1 MFEQIKWEEVYLL
14 WNYSNYNF
22 SEILSAPITVET
34 VFVEYKKDG
43 YIYGFDWL
51 QNEDAQE
58 RKKLIKNNPEEFLYF
73 TKPTNKGTIQTAQ
86 MLVESQSNEEL
97 AAVWIAANAKEL
109 YEYKI
114 GNDVTHYSYIV
125 YGSMKKSL

>member
-86 MLVESQSNEEL
+86 MLVES
-97 AAVWIAANAKEL
+97 
-109 YEYKI
+109 
-114 GNDVTHYSYIV
+114 
-125 YGSMKKSL
+125 